1 MKRAGKAGVRVRMP
15 RVVETSA
22 AGQAATLE
30 EVEAVISAEE
40 AAETLVVAVEVE
52 ETLVAEAV
60 EAAVAISKLIS
71 KRLCWRMRELLECTL
86 IQGDPLRSPCCIALF
101 VSFANK
107 VVKAVVECT
116 NCIQPLLIYFVESNS
131 SSHCSESERGIWSLR
146 R

>member
-1 MKRAGKAGVRVRMP
+1 MKRASKAGIRVRMP

-22 AGQAATLE
+22 AGQAATLEAAVAEGEILE

-107 VVKAVVECT
+107 VVKA
-116 NCIQPLLIYFVESNS
+116 
-131 SSHCSESERGIWSLR
+131 
-146 R
+146 